1 MKISKTTT
9 KMMIGAG
16 LALIAASPAFGAE
29 AAGAAE
35 AAASSAGLVAIG
47 KGLGAGLA
55 AGLAVLGG
63 GPGIGRVGA
72 SAVEAI
78 ARQPEAAGPI
88 GQNMILSAAL
98 IEGAT
103 LFAVVVGLLAIFLI

>member
-1 MKISKTTT
+1 MNTT
-9 KMMIGAG
+9 KLAKQAAVAAG
-16 LALIAASPAFGAE
+16 LALVVTSPAL
-29 AAGAAE
+29 AAE
-35 AAASSAGLVAIG
+35 GDASGMVAVG

-63 GPGIGRVGA
+63 GPGIGRIGG

-88 GQNMILSAAL
+88 AQNMILTAAL
-98 IEGAT
+98 VEGAT
-103 LFAVVVGLLAIFLI
+103 LFAVIVGLLAIFLI